1 MNPRRIKFTLGAAAV
16 VLGAALLPMA
26 VAFADTLDFQPDPT
40 TFDPTNAI
48 GYPPLDNELIGTED
62 WSRVDLTSGTVEA
75 KDLFE
80 GVDTQTTIGTF
91 TNDDFLATA
100 VPDVP
105 SYVGTQIDLANFGGG
120 FENEWLDAPTAVG
133 APFAGISDLL
143 ITPFGDFP
151 LLGTA
156 FG

>member
-1 MNPRRIKFTLGAAAV
+1 MNRRRIKFTLGAAAG

-26 VAFADTLDFQPDPT
+26 VAFADTSDFQPDLT
-40 TFDPTNAI
+40 TFNPTNAI
-48 GYPPLDNELIGTED
+48 GYPPFDNELIGTED
-62 WSRVDLTSGTVEA
+62 WSRIDLTSGVVQT
-75 KDLFE
+75 KDFFE

-91 TNDDFLATA
+91 TNDDFLAT
-100 VPDVP
+100 VLSVTNF
-105 SYVGTQIDLANFGGG
+105 VGTQIDLANFGGG
-120 FENEWLDAPTAVG
+120 FENEWIDVPNTVG
-133 APFAGISDLL
+133 APFSGISDLL